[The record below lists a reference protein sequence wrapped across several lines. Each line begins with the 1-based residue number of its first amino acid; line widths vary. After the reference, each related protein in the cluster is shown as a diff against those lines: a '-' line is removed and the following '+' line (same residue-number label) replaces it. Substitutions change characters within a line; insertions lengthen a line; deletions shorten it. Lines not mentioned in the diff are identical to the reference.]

1 MKSLFLA
8 VGLFL
13 LAILLFS
20 GKGLCFV
27 AGYNTEIESHK
38 KQWNRKALSR
48 SMGLLFLIL
57 SVLQLAVYIVSV
69 FYKNVLESFFTL
81 SIRISVVLAAGMAL
95 YICLGKRFKNT

>member
-48 SMGLLFLIL
+48 GLGFLFL
-57 SVLQLAVYIVSV
+57 V
-69 FYKNVLESFFTL
+69 FIRFAAGSLYC
-81 SIRISVVLAAGMAL
+81 IRIL
-95 YICLGKRFKNT
+95 